1 MQKMELRREIEE
13 LTADEEERGEIL
25 LRALLEIQNEIT
37 RLEAQ
42 EAIIDGFGVLSGRVK
57 GAAVSH

>member
-1 MQKMELRREIEE
+1 MIIRRN
-13 LTADEEERGEIL
+13 DCQEERGEIL
-25 LRALLEIQNEIT
+25 MRALLEIQNEIT